1 VASLL
6 FDPLETSRRGRSRRQ
21 HARTLPSRRP
31 QPRLVDAA
39 VVLVGIGFGVSV
51 GLAITAESWSQLRG
65 AGGVA
70 MFLGSLTGLSGS
82 YLALVMV
89 LLVSRVPFV
98 ERVLG
103 QDGLL
108 RWHRRLAP
116 WPISLIVAHAV
127 LLTLGYAQVAHTGP
141 LHELGTLISAYPN
154 MLAAT
159 AALGVMVAIGVAS
172 IRAIRSRLRRETWWA
187 LHLSMYLALALAFA
201 HEIALGPSFVGH
213 PLTRLV
219 WSLAWAGTAG
229 LVLAFRIG
237 LPLLRSLRHR
247 LRVAAVQVEA
257 PGVVSVILEG
267 RQLQRLR
274 ISGGQ
279 FFEWRFL
286 RRGMWWQAHPFTVSA
301 RPQPPYLRL
310 TVKAVGDFSS
320 AVAGIPPGTKVAVEG
335 PYGAFTAQALKRR
348 HVALIAGGIG
358 LTAVRAVLE
367 DLGKGAD
374 PVVVTRVS
382 RPEDVALWAEVKE
395 LVRRHK
401 GRSYELVGSRERVP
415 LERIADLVPDLCS
428 RDVYVAGPEG
438 FVEAVRVLLRQVGV
452 PADAVHYEVYAL

>member
-1 VASLL
+1 
-6 FDPLETSRRGRSRRQ
+6 
-21 HARTLPSRRP
+21 
-31 QPRLVDAA
+31 
-39 VVLVGIGFGVSV
+39 VLVGIGFGASV
-51 GLAITAESWSQLRG
+51 GLAVTAESWGQLRG
-65 AGGVA
+65 AGGIA
-70 MFLGSLTGLSGS
+70 MFLGSLTGLAGT

-116 WPISLIVAHAV
+116 WPISLILAHAV
-127 LLTLGYAQVAHTGP
+127 LLTIGYAQAAHTGP
-141 LHELGTLISAYPN
+141 MHELGTLIDSYPN
-154 MLAAT
+154 MITAT
-159 AALGVMVAIGVAS
+159 LALGLMIAIGIAS
-172 IRAIRSRLRRETWWA
+172 IRSIRTRLRRETWWA
-187 LHLSMYLALALAFA
+187 LHLFMYLALALAFA

-213 PLTRLV
+213 PVTRLV
-219 WSLAWAGTAG
+219 WSLVWAGTAG

-237 LPLLRSLRHR
+237 LPVVRTLRHR
-247 LRVAAVQVEA
+247 LKVVAVQAEA

-286 RRGMWWQAHPFTVSA
+286 TPGMWWQAHPFTLSA
-301 RPQPPYLRL
+301 RPHPPYLRL
-310 TVKAVGDFSS
+310 TVKAIGDFSS
-320 AVAGIPPGTKVAVEG
+320 SVAHLRPGTKVAIEG
-335 PYGAFTAQALKRR
+335 PYGAFTVAARTR
-348 HVALIAGGIG
+348 PHVLMIAGGIG
-358 LTAVRAVLE
+358 VTAVRALLE

-374 PVVVTRVS
+374 PVVVTRAT
-382 RPEDVALWAEVKE
+382 RPEDIALAAELRE
-395 LVRRHK
+395 LVRQRK
-401 GRSYELVGSRERVP
+401 GRLYALVGSRDDVP

-438 FVEAVRVLLRQVGV
+438 FVLAVRALLGEVGV
-452 PADAVHYEVYAL
+452 PAEAIHYEVYAL